1 MMMPF
6 PFSPTAVLIARR
18 RSICTVCTLDIEK
31 PVMIEEG
38 REWELHEKSRTHKKL
53 LNRANRI
60 KAGGHQYP
68 KQQEK
73 QKAEDHAFDAP
84 TP

>member
-1 MMMPF
+1 
-6 PFSPTAVLIARR
+6 
-18 RSICTVCTLDIEK
+18 
-31 PVMIEEG
+31 MIEEG

-84 TP
+84 TPWHKCIWIHYFHIDFSRSAYDLI